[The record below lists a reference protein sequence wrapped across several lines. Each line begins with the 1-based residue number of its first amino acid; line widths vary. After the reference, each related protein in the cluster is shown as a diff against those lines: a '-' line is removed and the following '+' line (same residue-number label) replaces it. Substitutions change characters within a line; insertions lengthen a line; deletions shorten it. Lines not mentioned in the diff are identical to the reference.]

1 MNLEHKIS
9 KKIKEPHEIKKIL
22 NKNKDKKS
30 IMCHG
35 NFDLVHPGHIRHLMY
50 AKSKAD
56 ILIASC
62 TADFQIKKKKLSQ

>member
-56 ILIASC
+56 IIFFLFNDII
-62 TADFQIKKKKLSQ
+62 DFKSAPSA